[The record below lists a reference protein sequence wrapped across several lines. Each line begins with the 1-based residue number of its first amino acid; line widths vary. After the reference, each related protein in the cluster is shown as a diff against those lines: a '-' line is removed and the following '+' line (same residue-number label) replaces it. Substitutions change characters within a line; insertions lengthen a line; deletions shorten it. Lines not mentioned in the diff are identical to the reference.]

1 MHVGGDLLEVAH
13 EPQRMIDLTGD
24 LATSMHVEMLNHVF
38 STLLPEGDV
47 DELRGLIRSG
57 ALAANECIGKGPYV
71 QHTLLH
77 WACSRGHTA
86 QAIMLKEMGADLT
99 RKDSQGRT
107 PIQLAEKGG
116 HTAVVASLTAVMESM
131 PPASRRRSYEEV
143 HGPMPRGPPIDG
155 DGLAQQVVSEQVVSG
170 PSGMAAE
177 RAIEELQSTLAAQL
191 DPTATWNREAGQ
203 VVAGTAEQVAAF
215 HAARQPPGS

>member
-1 MHVGGDLLEVAH
+1 
-13 EPQRMIDLTGD
+13 MIDLTGD
-24 LATSMHVEMLNHVF
+24 LATSMHTEMLNHVF
-38 STLLPEGDV
+38 SKLLPEGDV

-57 ALAANECIGKGPYV
+57 ALDANECIGKGPYV

-86 QAIMLKEMGADLT
+86 QAIMLKEMGADLAH
-99 RKDSQGRT
+99 KDSQGRT

-116 HTAVVASLTAVMESM
+116 HTAVVASLSAVME
-131 PPASRRRSYEEV
+131 PPASERLSYEEV

-155 DGLAQQVVSEQVVSG
+155 DGLAQQVVSG
-170 PSGMAAE
+170 PSEMAAE
-177 RAIEELQSTLAAQL
+177 RATEELQSALAAQL
-191 DPTATWNREAGQ
+191 DPTAPWNREARQ
-203 VVAGTAEQVAAF
+203 LVAGTMEQVAAF